1 MGISVSITG
10 VEGIKK
16 ALANYDKFLTKD
28 LSNEINASALKIQ
41 SDAKRLAPVDMGY
54 LRNSIVLDGER
65 GGLTYDV
72 AAKMPYAAYV
82 EFGTGGKVSI
92 PLGYDEYA
100 AQFKGNRK
108 IAGMRAQPFL
118 IPSFQMEIPRLFTR
132 LKQLLNAKS

>member
-108 IAGMRAQPFL
+108 VSGMRAQPFL

>member
-108 IAGMRAQPFL
+108 VAGMRAQPFL
-118 IPSFQMEIPRLFTR
+118 IPSFQMEIPILFTR